1 MGLNVIMKK
10 GFVIVLIFCIVIM
23 TVLYGMFSYYQNEV
37 VKHPFTMKNDKVQV
51 FVKQGESLYGVIDN
65 LGQNGIIHNAFFMKY
80 YIKKNALNSDIKP
93 GNYSFDPNTNINELI
108 NYLNKGAFDN
118 DIVMVTI
125 PEGYDIE
132 QIADTLDKKGIISRQ
147 NFILSCKEYTFPG
160 FIKAD
165 SKKKYVLEGYLFP
178 DTYALTKGMMGKT
191 IIDIMLNRFQDVMAD
206 VEKAKNMKINNSDL
220 EKYIVMASIVEREVK
235 VSDERGKAASVF
247 YNRLKVN
254 MKLESCATVE
264 YALGFHKDKLLNSDL
279 RINSPYNT
287 YIVAALPIGP
297 ICSPG
302 RQSIEAALKPD
313 QTNYLYFVSNNDGTH
328 TFTDSYKKFLE
339 VKKVTQGF

>member
-1 MGLNVIMKK
+1 MKK
-10 GFVIVLIFCIVIM
+10 GFAITVIICMLIMAVS
-23 TVLYGMFSYYQNEV
+23 YSMFSYYQNEV
-37 VKHPFTMKNDKVQV
+37 VKHPFTIKSNKVKV

-65 LGQNGIIHNAFFMKY
+65 LGQNSVVHNAFFMKY

-93 GNYSFDPNTNINELI
+93 GNYAFDSNTDINEFI
-108 NYLNKGAFDN
+108 NYLNKGIFDN
-118 DIVMVTI
+118 DVVMVTI

-132 QIADTLDKKGIISRQ
+132 QIADTLDDKGIISRQ
-147 NFILSCKEYTFPG
+147 NFLLSCKEYAFPG
-160 FIKAD
+160 FVKVD
-165 SKKKYVLEGYLFP
+165 SSKKYVLEGYLFP

-191 IIDIMLNRFQDVMAD
+191 IIDMMLKRFQTVVAD
-206 VEKAKNMKINNSDL
+206 IEKSENLKISDSNL
-220 EKYIVMASIVEREVK
+220 EKYIIMASIVEREVK
-235 VSDERGKAASVF
+235 TSDERGKAASVF
-247 YNRLKVN
+247 YNRLKIN

-279 RINSPYNT
+279 KINSPYNT
-287 YIVAALPIGP
+287 YIVAALPAGP

-313 QTNYLYFVSNNDGTH
+313 KTDYLYFVSNNDGTH

-339 VKKVTQGF
+339 VKKETQGF